1 MISTT
6 HSQYKALTAPQRAK
20 VRKAIA
26 EYEAE
31 RNPIMWAKHKLE
43 EEIRHQTFEDMDGLK
58 LCQQIEDEFN
68 PQIEEL
74 TKKINEL
81 CDERRRL
88 EDAKRERFSEV
99 RSEPYRAAG
108 NHPKSILLGDMWK
121 DVNARHEA
129 KIAEL
134 LESFKAEGVA

>member
-6 HSQYKALTAPQRAK
+6 SAQYKALTTPQRAK

-43 EEIRHQTFEDMDGLK
+43 EEIRHQAFEDMDGLK
-58 LCQQIEDEFN
+58 LCQEIEDEFN

-74 TKKINEL
+74 TKRINEL
-81 CDERRRL
+81 CDERSRL
-88 EDAKRERFSEV
+88 QDAKRERFSEV
-99 RSEPYRAAG
+99 RSEPYRVAG

-121 DVNARHEA
+121 DVNDRHEA
-129 KIAEL
+129 KMTAL
-134 LESFKAEGVA
+134 LESFNESEVA